1 MADEE
6 NELNH
11 VDHKSENVSDET
23 ISKLESSDDEINLFS
38 KRKKRKTRKGKK
50 RQKSTWKESRN
61 DDLVNCI

>member
-11 VDHKSENVSDET
+11 VDHKSKNVSDET

-38 KRKKRKTRKGKK
+38 KRKKRKIRKGKK